1 MTNENHGYSTRN
13 LNGKEIQG
21 RGCVCV
27 CVCVCVADSLCSTVE
42 TDIAVKA
49 TTLQLRNIKWDEGL
63 SYRTEPL
70 TCGIWYC
77 LQVGSFR
84 IELSWCPTID
94 CVGDHPH
101 TLEIGSRNF
110 LLSIEIFPYGLTFG
124 LSWKMT
130 HVHLKSMCIL
140 LLLSRSVCV
149 CLI

>member
-1 MTNENHGYSTRN
+1 MDTKEGRGDGMDWETGIDIYTVLCIKQVTNENHGYSTRN

-70 TCGIWYC
+70 TCGI
-77 LQVGSFR
+77 
-84 IELSWCPTID
+84 
-94 CVGDHPH
+94 
-101 TLEIGSRNF
+101 
-110 LLSIEIFPYGLTFG
+110 
-124 LSWKMT
+124 
-130 HVHLKSMCIL
+130 
-140 LLLSRSVCV
+140 
-149 CLI
+149 